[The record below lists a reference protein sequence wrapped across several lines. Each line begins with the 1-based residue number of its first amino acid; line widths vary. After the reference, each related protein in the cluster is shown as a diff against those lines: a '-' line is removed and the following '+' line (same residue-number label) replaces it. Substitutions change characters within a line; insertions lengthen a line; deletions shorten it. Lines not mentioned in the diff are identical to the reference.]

1 MITKYLPRG
10 SGSINATF
18 DYLLGKDRDRDGA
31 TVLRGN
37 PELTRQLVNS
47 LDFKNR
53 YTVGVHSFF
62 EKDLPH
68 DIKQEIMDSYE
79 NTMFAGLD
87 RDQYDIC
94 WIQHLDKG
102 RLELNIVIPKVELES
117 GRAMNPYYD
126 GVDRDLADTWKDYIN
141 AKYDL
146 HDPNDPANIDL
157 TAENQRLP
165 ADKKEIKAHIDNG
178 LLNLCKAGELN
189 SRADVI
195 KTLEKA
201 GFEIART
208 TPTSIS
214 IKDPTDD
221 KGRNI
226 RLKGAMYDQKFA
238 GLSQELRADIETA
251 SQRYRESRLSRLS
264 ELGAKL
270 DKLTQAKREYN
281 QQRFARERTA
291 DARQNQEIIRPQTA
305 DRGHDGRSRGIGAGA
320 NTSASVARQ
329 DAGRASERAIS
340 HRASNPSSTSTATS
354 TSESENRQKRRWD
367 DLDRANQAQKSP
379 NWQINGWQ
387 APNDFGVA
395 EYAKRLFSNV
405 RKLIERARA
414 TIERV
419 RADNPAE
426 RRDNQT
432 ERADNQPA
440 QRADRAIDSTERAI
454 ADSKQQLEQSKQA
467 VAELSQQAQA
477 VADRGM
483 SR

>member
-10 SGSINATF
+10 SGSIDATF
-18 DYLLGKDRDRDGA
+18 DYLLGKERDRAGA
-31 TVLRGN
+31 SVLRGN
-37 PELTRQLVNS
+37 PELTRQLANS

-62 EKDLPH
+62 EQDLPH

-87 RDQYDIC
+87 RDQYDIT

-102 RLELNIVIPKVELES
+102 RLELNMVIPKVELES
-117 GRAMNPYYD
+117 GKAFNPYYD
-126 GVDRDLADTWKDYIN
+126 AVDRELADTWKDYIN

-178 LLNLCKAGELN
+178 LLNLCKAGQLN
-189 SRADVI
+189 SRADVV
-195 KTLEKA
+195 KTLERA

-214 IKDPTDD
+214 IKDPNG
-221 KGRNI
+221 GRNI
-226 RLKGAMYDQKFA
+226 RLKGAIYDEKFT
-238 GLSQELRADIETA
+238 GLSKELRADIETA
-251 SQRYRESRLSRLS
+251 SERYRESRLSRLS

-281 QQRFARERTA
+281 QQRFGRERTA
-291 DARQNQEIIRPQTA
+291 DARQNQEIVRSQVA
-305 DRGHDGRSRGIGAGA
+305 NRGLDGVSSVANRDFNASAGM
-320 NTSASVARQ
+320 ARQ
-329 DAGRASERAIS
+329 DANRASERAIS
-340 HRASNPSSTSTATS
+340 HRASNPSSTSAGSS
-354 TSESENRQKRRWD
+354 TSESENWKKRRWD
-367 DLDRANQAQKSP
+367 DLDRASQAQK
-379 NWQINGWQ
+379 GTAGQ
-387 APNDFGVA
+387 AGQWHANHDFRVTD
-395 EYAKRLFSNV
+395 YAKRLFSNV
-405 RKLIERARA
+405 RKLIERART

-419 RADNPAE
+419 RADNQAE
-426 RRDNQT
+426 RRADSPAGELNQARNARNDT
-432 ERADNQPA
+432 I
-440 QRADRAIDSTERAI
+440 DRANQQLDS
-454 ADSKQQLEQSKQA
+454 SKQQLDSSKQA
-467 VAELSQQAQA
+467 VAELNKQAQA
-477 VADRGM
+477 LDRGM

>member
-10 SGSINATF
+10 SGSIDATF

-31 TVLRGN
+31 SVLRGN
-37 PELTRQLVNS
+37 PELTRQLTNS

-62 EKDLPH
+62 EQDLPH
-68 DIKQEIMDSYE
+68 DIKQEIMNSYE

-126 GVDRDLADTWKDYIN
+126 AVDRDLADTWKDYIN

-189 SRADVI
+189 SRADVV
-195 KTLEKA
+195 KTLERA

-214 IKDPTDD
+214 IKDPAG
-221 KGRNI
+221 GRNI
-226 RLKGAMYDQKFA
+226 RLKGAIYDEKFT
-238 GLSQELRADIETA
+238 GLSKELRADIERA
-251 SQRYRESRLSRLS
+251 SERYRESRTARLS

-281 QQRFARERTA
+281 QQRFGRERTA
-291 DARQNQEIIRPQTA
+291 DARQNQEIVRPQA
-305 DRGHDGRSRGIGAGA
+305 IDRGRDGVSSVANRDFNASAGM
-320 NTSASVARQ
+320 ARQ
-329 DAGRASERAIS
+329 DANRASERAIS
-340 HRASNPSSTSTATS
+340 HRASNPSSTSAGSS
-354 TSESENRQKRRWD
+354 TSESENWQKRRWD
-367 DLDRANQAQKSP
+367 DLDRASQAQKSP
-379 NWQINGWQ
+379 NWQAGQWHANH
-387 APNDFGVA
+387 DFRVTD
-395 EYAKRLFSNV
+395 YAKRLFSNV

-419 RADNPAE
+419 RADNQAE

-454 ADSKQQLEQSKQA
+454 IDSKQQLEQSKQA
-467 VAELSQQAQA
+467 VADLSQQAQA